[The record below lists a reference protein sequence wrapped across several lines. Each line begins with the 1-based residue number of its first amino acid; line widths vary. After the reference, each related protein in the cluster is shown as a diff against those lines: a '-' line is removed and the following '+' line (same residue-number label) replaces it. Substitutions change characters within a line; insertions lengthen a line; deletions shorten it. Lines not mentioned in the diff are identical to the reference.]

1 MARPCIASRK
11 GRGKPRP
18 AIDRGDSAGRLRSTS
33 ELDHDHDLDHDLDLD
48 LDLDP
53 AVVGTRCRSSFFDL
67 PLARPSGEE
76 VEK

>member
-33 ELDHDHDLDHDLDLD
+33 ELDHDLDLDLD